1 MKGAEKKE
9 KRVEYVV
16 KVLRAKD
23 FTEKSK
29 LDTNVAFD
37 MEVNGIKI
45 YGCWLKEGTSKEG
58 KDYSVISLPS
68 QKGKDGKPQY
78 QDVCFPVTKE
88 FREKLYQELMDCY
101 HHEKEKR
108 MKKNASQ
115 QNHYQNRGVGER
127 KTKSELPFR

>member
-29 LDTNVAFD
+29 LDSNVAFD

-45 YGCWLKEGTSKEG
+45 YGCWFKEGTSKDG

-68 QKGKDGKPQY
+68 QKGKDGNY
-78 QDVCFPVTKE
+78 YSVAWFPISKELTKE
-88 FREKLYQELMDCY
+88 IREQIVNML
-101 HHEKEKR
+101 
-108 MKKNASQ
+108 
-115 QNHYQNRGVGER
+115 
-127 KTKSELPFR
+127 

>member
-45 YGCWLKEGTSKEG
+45 YGCWFKEGTSKDG

-68 QKGKDGKPQY
+68 QKGKDGNY
-78 QDVCFPVTKE
+78 YSVAWFPISKELTKE
-88 FREKLYQELMDCY
+88 IREQIVNIL
-101 HHEKEKR
+101 
-108 MKKNASQ
+108 
-115 QNHYQNRGVGER
+115 
-127 KTKSELPFR
+127 

>member
-45 YGCWLKEGTSKEG
+45 YGCWFKEGTSKDG

-68 QKGKDGKPQY
+68 QKGKDEKY
-78 QDVCFPVTKE
+78 YSVAWFPISKELTKDI
-88 FREKLYQELMDCY
+88 REQIVNML
-101 HHEKEKR
+101 
-108 MKKNASQ
+108 
-115 QNHYQNRGVGER
+115 
-127 KTKSELPFR
+127 

>member
-16 KVLRAKD
+16 NVLRAKD

-45 YGCWLKEGTSKEG
+45 YRCWLKEGTSKYG
-58 KDYSVISLPS
+58 KYYSVISLPS
-68 QKGKDGKPQY
+68 QKGKDGNY
-78 QDVCFPVTKE
+78 YSVAWFPISKELTKE
-88 FREKLYQELMDCY
+88 IREQIVNML
-101 HHEKEKR
+101 
-108 MKKNASQ
+108 
-115 QNHYQNRGVGER
+115 
-127 KTKSELPFR
+127 

>member
-9 KRVEYVV
+9 KIEYDV

-45 YGCWLKEGTSKEG
+45 YGCWLKEGTSKDG

-68 QKGKDGKPQY
+68 QKGKDGNY
-78 QDVCFPVTKE
+78 YSVAWFPISKELTKE
-88 FREKLYQELMDCY
+88 IREQIANML
-101 HHEKEKR
+101 
-108 MKKNASQ
+108 
-115 QNHYQNRGVGER
+115 
-127 KTKSELPFR
+127 

>member
-23 FTEKSK
+23 YSDFSK

-45 YGCWLKEGTSKEG
+45 YGCWFKEGTSKDG

-68 QKGKDGKPQY
+68 QKGKDGNY
-78 QDVCFPVTKE
+78 YSVAWFPISKELTKE
-88 FREKLYQELMDCY
+88 IREQIVNML
-101 HHEKEKR
+101 
-108 MKKNASQ
+108 
-115 QNHYQNRGVGER
+115 
-127 KTKSELPFR
+127 

>member
-23 FTEKSK
+23 FSDFSK

-45 YGCWLKEGTSKEG
+45 YGCWFKEGTSKDG
-58 KDYSVISLPS
+58 KDYTIISLPS
-68 QKGKDGKPQY
+68 QIGKDGKY
-78 QDVCFPVTKE
+78 YSVAWFPISKELTKE
-88 FREKLYQELMDCY
+88 IREQIVNML
-101 HHEKEKR
+101 
-108 MKKNASQ
+108 
-115 QNHYQNRGVGER
+115 
-127 KTKSELPFR
+127 

>member
-9 KRVEYVV
+9 RVDYVV

-23 FTEKSK
+23 FSDFSK

-58 KDYSVISLPS
+58 KNYSIVSLPS
-68 QKGKDGKPQY
+68 QNGKDGKY
-78 QDVCFPVTKE
+78 YSVAWFPISKELTKE
-88 FREKLYQELMDCY
+88 IREQIVNML
-101 HHEKEKR
+101 
-108 MKKNASQ
+108 
-115 QNHYQNRGVGER
+115 
-127 KTKSELPFR
+127 